1 MGFGM
6 WNTLQEV
13 LREVVE
19 TLQKE
24 VVEGGLI
31 RDCLELG
38 SNDLKALIQVVKDLV
53 MQFFPVS
60 DKDPEL

>member
-1 MGFGM
+1 MV
-6 WNTLQEV
+6 T
-13 LREVVE
+13 EVVE

-38 SNDLKALIQVVKDLV
+38 GNDLKGLIQVVKDLLL
-53 MQFFPVS
+53 QFFPVP
-60 DKDPEL
+60 DKDPDL